1 MGLFFYPRGGSAQV
15 ARYLSRA
22 LARDG
27 RHVTLCSGSLGPSGA
42 PGDAATI
49 FRGIDVVPAA
59 YDDAVARWQRGE
71 DPMDAPFPMH
81 PSYEARSGVPDRAFP
96 WVSPAQ
102 GERMTE
108 AWARLIAGSDAMSR
122 ARLLH
127 LHHLTPIHDAVVA
140 AVPDVPVLTHL
151 HGTELRMLDAIS
163 RGDAD
168 LVDGPHADWWEAPHA
183 RGRATGGR
191 DHRDLALR
199 ARARRAPARARS
211 RHRPLSAERRRYRP
225 LHAVPPERR
234 GAEGALAALART
246 GRAGMG
252 RDDREPGQRA
262 VRRARG
268 ARRVLRPGERRSAA
282 RADVRRSL
290 PRLQARPAPDPRLRP
305 SAGPHG
311 GSCPARHLGRH
322 AGGVGGRASAHRRH
336 TRGRRRGLLH
346 RLARP
351 RRPAARPQLRGLP
364 SSRRRPTSRS
374 GSCTSRRWP
383 ASSR

>member
-1 MGLFFYPRGGSAQV
+1 MRRRSSAGSM
-15 ARYLSRA
+15 S
-22 LARDG
+22 
-27 RHVTLCSGSLGPSGA
+27 SPPS
-42 PGDAATI
+42 
-49 FRGIDVVPAA
+49 

-102 GERMTE
+102 GERMTA

-140 AVPDVPVLTHL
+140 AVPDVPV
-151 HGTELRMLDAIS
+151 
-163 RGDAD
+163 AD
-168 LVDGPHADWWEAPHA
+168 
-183 RGRATGGR
+183 
-191 DHRDLALR
+191 
-199 ARARRAPARARS
+199 APARDRAEDARCDLARRRGSRRRPARRLVGAAACARPRNGRPRPSRS
-211 RHRPLSAERRRYRP
+211 RPSSTTRAVRLLGLDPDTVHCLPNGVDIDRFTPYRP
-225 LHAVPPERR
+225 SDD
-234 GAEGALAALART
+234 GAAGALAALART
-246 GRAGMG
+246 ATR
-252 RDDREPGQRA
+252 RDGT
-262 VRRARG
+262 RRAR
-268 ARRVLRPGERRSAA
+268 A
-282 RADVRRSL
+282 RAACGTTSARCSTRSSTRASGA
-290 PRLQARPAPDPRLRP
+290 PRPVLMFVGRFLGFKRVPLLIRAYARARARMAVPVA
-305 SAGPHG
+305 
-311 GSCPARHLGRH
+311 ARHLGRH
-322 AGGVGGRASAHRRH
+322 AGGVGGRASAHRRD

-351 RRPAARPQLRGLP
+351 RRPAARPQLRRLP